1 MAIENN
7 QYRLNRDLEKVSLRL
22 VMDMGAHVPDT
33 LTRIRVLPTVA
44 VVGQKEKVQRTE
56 SQNTVLDIYVKFLPT
71 SGGEYKNLTSLS
83 KLIKALPGVKIV
95 RVLSLNNNKVFHKG
109 KPIVI

>member
-1 MAIENN
+1 MPIKSN
-7 QYRLNRDLEKVSLRL
+7 QYRLKRDLDKVSLRL
-22 VMDMGAHVPDT
+22 IMDQGAHVPDT

-56 SQNTVLDIYVKFLPT
+56 AQNTILDIYVKFLPT
-71 SGGEYKNLTSLS
+71 SEGEYKNLISLS
-83 KLIKALPGVKIV
+83 KLIKSLPGVKIV
-95 RVLSLNNNKVFHKG
+95 RVLSLNNKNVFHKG